1 MLRSSGKRSGKSM
14 ESVLKKKRKAKVG
27 RICAEAVCALYRRV
41 QDRRA
46 RTSVARWSGS
56 RVPRRRLSPSVGRW
70 SSPIAVHLQR
80 HAEAARAANT

>member
-46 RTSVARWSGS
+46 RTSVAR
-56 RVPRRRLSPSVGRW
+56 RRLSPSVGRW
-70 SSPIAVHLQR
+70 SSPTAVHLQR